1 LSAKAILVEP
11 DRLLLGTEAWG
22 IFDFVKPEKASANPS
37 AH

>member
-1 LSAKAILVEP
+1 
-11 DRLLLGTEAWG
+11 LLLGTEAWG